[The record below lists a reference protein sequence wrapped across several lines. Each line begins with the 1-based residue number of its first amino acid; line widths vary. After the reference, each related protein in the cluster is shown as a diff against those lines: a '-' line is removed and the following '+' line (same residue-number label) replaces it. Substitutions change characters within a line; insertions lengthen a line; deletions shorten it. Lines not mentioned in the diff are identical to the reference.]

1 MTRPGRSPRTSLL
14 ACTCLVAGFAL
25 AVLTGTAAAQTSS
38 AASNAEAMI
47 LRDRGDL
54 AGAVAIL
61 RARLA
66 DHPDDG
72 DAARL
77 LAQTL
82 YWLGERAEARAL
94 YEAALVRHPGDTA
107 VRLEYGRMLVDLLD
121 ARRARTL
128 LLPLTASGTARASAA
143 TLLGTLDYW
152 TGNLSG
158 AMSWLETALDAD
170 SARRDTRELLREI
183 AGLTAPWLR
192 VSVSGRRDDQPL
204 REQRGEVEVGWFPVP
219 EWSLAVRAA
228 PSRFPA
234 DAITTREALDLS
246 ARARGFVPA
255 MRLRLEGEGGVYRR
269 SWARSG
275 DWTGRGAA
283 ALGLG
288 RSFALGASL
297 HRAPYLHT
305 QSSLRSAVMSTAI
318 GANLRLDS
326 PRGWLGELAIQ
337 REDFPDDNTIST
349 AFGWILAPLVHG
361 PRGHLLAGYSLS
373 MQDSRESR
381 FVLVDTTP
389 SLPPGRPQAE
399 LRGRYDPYFTPD
411 QLTAHAVIASLMMRP
426 SRATALR
433 LGGSYGVRAHDRAP
447 VFLSVPSVPPQ
458 GEGVVRASYARTY
471 TPWDIRASFEAGA
484 PGGSSLRIT
493 GAHNHTIFY
502 SASSLA
508 VAVTLRRI
516 TRLRNSDRR

>member
-1 MTRPGRSPRTSLL
+1 MT
-14 ACTCLVAGFAL
+14 
-25 AVLTGTAAAQTSS
+25 
-38 AASNAEAMI
+38 

-54 AGAVAIL
+54 AGAVAVL

-66 DHPDDG
+66 DNPDDG
-72 DAARL
+72 DATRL

-107 VRLEYGRMLVDLLD
+107 VKLEYGRMLVDLLD
-121 ARRARTL
+121 ARRARSL
-128 LLPLTASGTARASAA
+128 LLPLSDSGSARARAA

-158 AMSWLETALDAD
+158 AISWLETALHVD
-170 SARRDTRELLREI
+170 SARGDARELLREVT
-183 AGLTAPWLR
+183 GLTAPWLR
-192 VSVSGRRDDQPL
+192 VAVTGRRDNQPL

-219 EWSLAVRAA
+219 EWSFAVRAA

-246 ARARGFVPA
+246 ARARGFVPT
-255 MRLRLEGEGGVYRR
+255 MRLTLEGEGGVHRR

-288 RSFALGASL
+288 RSFTLGASV
-297 HRAPYLHT
+297 HRAPYLYT
-305 QSSLRSAVMSTAI
+305 QSSLSSAVMSTAM

-337 REDFPDDNTIST
+337 KEDFPDDNTVST
-349 AFGWILAPLVHG
+349 TFGWILAPLVHG
-361 PRGHLLAGYSLS
+361 PRGHFLAGYSFS

-381 FVLVDTTP
+381 FVLVDTLP
-389 SLPPGRPQAE
+389 SRPPGQPQVE

-411 QLTAHAVIASLMMRP
+411 DLTAHAVVASLMMRP
-426 SRATALR
+426 SGATALR
-433 LGGSYGVRAHDRAP
+433 LSGSYGVRARDRAP

-458 GEGVVRASYARTY
+458 GEGVVQGSYARSY
-471 TPWDIRASFEAGA
+471 TPWDIKASFEAGA

-502 SASSLA
+502 SASSLEA
-508 VAVTLRRI
+508 AVTLRRI
-516 TRLRNSDRR
+516 TRLRHADRR

>member
-1 MTRPGRSPRTSLL
+1 MTRQGRSPRTSLL
-14 ACTCLVAGFAL
+14 ACACLVAAFAF
-25 AVLTGTAAAQTSS
+25 AVLTGTAEAQTAFVPSS
-38 AASNAEAMI
+38 AEALI

-54 AGAVAIL
+54 AGAVVLL

-66 DHPDDG
+66 DNPDDG
-72 DAARL
+72 DATRL

-82 YWLGERAEARAL
+82 YWLGERVEARAL

-121 ARRARTL
+121 ARRARSL
-128 LLPLTASGTARASAA
+128 LMPLTESGSARGTAA

-158 AMSWLETALDAD
+158 ATSWLETALQAD
-170 SARRDTRELLREI
+170 STRANARELLREI
-183 AGLTAPWLR
+183 AVLTAPWVR
-192 VSVSGRRDDQPL
+192 VAVTGRGDDQPL

-228 PSRFPA
+228 PARFPA
-234 DAITTREALDLS
+234 DAIANREALDLS

-255 MRLRLEGEGGVYRR
+255 TRLTLEGEGGVHRR

-283 ALGLG
+283 SLGAG
-288 RSFALGASL
+288 RSFALGASFE
-297 HRAPYLHT
+297 RAPYLLT
-305 QSSLRSAVMSTAI
+305 QSSLRSAVMTTAV
-318 GANLRLDS
+318 GGNLRLDS

-337 REDFPDDNTIST
+337 RQRFPDNNTVST
-349 AFGWILAPLVHG
+349 MSGWVLAPLVRG
-361 PRGHLLAGYSLS
+361 PRGNVLAGYALS

-381 FVLVDTTP
+381 FVPVDTIP
-389 SLPPGRPQAE
+389 SLPPGRPQVE

-411 QLTAHAVIASLMMRP
+411 DLVAHAVVASLMLRP

-433 LGGSYGVRAHDRAP
+433 FNGSYGVRARDRAP
-447 VFLSVPSVPPQ
+447 VFIAVPPAPPQ
-458 GEGVVRASYARTY
+458 GAGIVMETHARSY
-471 TPWDIRASFEAGA
+471 TPWDVKASFEAGA
-484 PGGSSLRIT
+484 RSGSSLRIT
-493 GAHNHTIFY
+493 GAHSRTIYY
-502 SASSLA
+502 SASLLE
-508 VAVTLRRI
+508 VAVTLRRV
-516 TRLRNSDRR
+516 TRRRSVDLR